1 MGCECQIVVALDRPS
16 YTAERRHSGEH
27 WDGKTPLQTFI
38 ENATLAYDKEMDRI
52 RPTSD
57 RVAAAA

>member
-1 MGCECQIVVALDRPS
+1 MVALDRPS